1 MNAIKITLLL
11 FVLMNVLAIAA
22 CQPMADTTEPTV
34 SDVGQH
40 AQHAKGAANEAD
52 R

>member
-1 MNAIKITLLL
+1 MNAIKTTLLL

-22 CQPMADTTEPTV
+22 CQPMADLDEQTV
-34 SDVGQH
+34 SDLGQN
-40 AQHAKGAANEAD
+40 AQQAKGTSNEAD